1 MEGKGLKSIINQD
14 FLQVSEKKTKHIIIQ
29 WTKGNKDTIHNR
41 IHNRRNSHQ
50 IRKKKIK
57 RMGNTSVGEG
67 MEKLSMLRHLYL
79 LSVLLIT

>member
-50 IRKKKIK
+50 IRKKKSK
-57 RMGNTSVGEG
+57 EWET
-67 MEKLSMLRHLYL
+67 L
-79 LSVLLIT
+79 VLVKVWRS